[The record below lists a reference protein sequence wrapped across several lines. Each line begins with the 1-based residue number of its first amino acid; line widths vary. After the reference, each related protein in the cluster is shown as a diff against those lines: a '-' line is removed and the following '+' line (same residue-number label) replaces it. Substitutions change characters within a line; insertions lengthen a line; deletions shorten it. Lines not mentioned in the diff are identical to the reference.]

1 MILQRLAEH
10 YDRIVAGGEAEL
22 APPGFSVQKVSFCL
36 VLNPDGTLHSIEDLR
51 RMEGKVMRPRSLV
64 VPGQS
69 KPPGSGLKPCFLW
82 DSPEYLLGWSVDPAK
97 AERAPK
103 AFAALRDAHLA
114 LEQTIADPAFTAV
127 CAFLRDWSPEQATAR
142 AEELADKAANFGVFR
157 ILDGDLRY
165 VHERVSVP
173 FVASAEE
180 VPEELAFCL
189 VSGELAPAARL
200 HEPKIKG
207 VAGAQTSGALLV
219 SFNAS
224 AFTSYGKDQ
233 SFNAPVSVSTTFKY
247 TNALNHLLSQ
257 RERRIGLG
265 DATVVFWADHDTLL
279 LDMMDDLFVGA
290 FESTEMPVQEDQTRV
305 EQARRMLTQLR
316 DGTENRAVER
326 DEQQT
331 RFFILGLAPNA
342 SRLSVRLWVEQDGTE
357 LQRKLRWH
365 LQDIALKGGREDR
378 VLPLWRIVAATG
390 RAEHDPNGRLKGFDT
405 KAVSP
410 QLAGDLARSVLTGAP
425 YPQSLLATMVRRIRS
440 DGEVAF
446 ARVSAIKA
454 VLVRNARVAGAPM
467 EVPME
472 LDTQCNDIAYRCGRL
487 FAILEKAQVDSADGE
502 LNTTVKDRYFSA
514 ASATPA
520 LVFPRLF
527 RLNGHH
533 LAKLPTP
540 SKIFYERLIGK
551 LMTAPFSFP
560 RQLAL
565 AEQGQFVVGYFQQ
578 RQDLYTK
585 KEKAPQGETVAA

>member
-10 YDRIVAGGEAEL
+10 YDRIVAGGEVAL

-36 VLNPDGTLHSIEDLR
+36 VLDPHGTLHSIEDLR
-51 RMEGKVMRPRSLV
+51 RPEGKALRPRSLV

-69 KPPGSGLKPCFLW
+69 KPSGSGLKPCFLW
-82 DSPEYLLGWSVDPAK
+82 DSPEYLLGWSADPAK

-103 AFAALRDAHLA
+103 AFAAFRDAHLA
-114 LEQTIADPAFTAV
+114 LEPTIADPAFTAV
-127 CAFLRDWSPEQATAR
+127 CAFLRGWSPEQAAAH
-142 AEELADKAANFGVFR
+142 AEELAEKAANFGVFR

-165 VHERVSVP
+165 VHDRVSVP
-173 FVASAEE
+173 VVASAEE
-180 VPEELAFCL
+180 APEEQAFCL

-247 TNALNHLLSQ
+247 TNALNHLLAQ

-279 LDMMDDLFVGA
+279 LDAMDNLFLGSFDA
-290 FESTEMPVQEDQTRV
+290 SEMPVGEDQTRV
-305 EQARRMLTQLR
+305 NQARRLLTQLR
-316 DGTENRAVER
+316 DGTENQAIEP
-326 DEQQT
+326 DGQPT
-331 RFFILGLAPNA
+331 RFFILGLSPNA
-342 SRLSVRLWVEQDGTE
+342 SRLSVRLWVEQDASE
-357 LQRKLRWH
+357 LQGKLRSH
-365 LQDIALKGGREDR
+365 LQDIALKGTREDR

-454 VLVRNARVAGAPM
+454 VLVRNARLTGAPL

-472 LDTQCNDIAYRCGRL
+472 LDTQNTDIAYRCGRL
-487 FAILEKAQVDSADGE
+487 FAVLEDVQRLSVKQSSNSE
-502 LNTTVKDRYFSA
+502 LNSTIKDRYFSS
-514 ASATPA
+514 ASSTPG

-527 RLNGHH
+527 RLAQHH
-533 LAKLPTP
+533 LAKIEPVRLRNY
-540 SKIFYERLIGK
+540 FERLMGEA
-551 LMTAPFSFP
+551 MTPHFEFP
-560 RQLAL
+560 RQLNL
-565 AEQGQFVVGYFQQ
+565 AQQGNFIVGYYQQ
-578 RQDLYTK
+578 RFSK
-585 KEKAPQGETVAA
+585 KESSSEENA